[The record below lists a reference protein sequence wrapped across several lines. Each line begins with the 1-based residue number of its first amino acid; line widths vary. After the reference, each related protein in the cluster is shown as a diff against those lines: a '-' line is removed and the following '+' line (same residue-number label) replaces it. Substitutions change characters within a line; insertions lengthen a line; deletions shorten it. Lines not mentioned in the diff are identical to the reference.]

1 MITKSER
8 AELRTLIRHRF
19 KVLRG
24 EVEQRKHELMA
35 ELEAKITSAYADE
48 DKLWADIGFTLG
60 QHVLEANRKANDT
73 VRDAIGRQ
81 AWPKDA
87 RLIYSAD
94 TNQVRA
100 TAIRSGVPLAGQ
112 ARREGEARIQATVKA
127 ANLTLDR
134 QEVDLL
140 TRLAT
145 GVLESDEARAFL
157 AEIPTVSALVP
168 ADRLLE
174 LERSLSEDGA
184 S

>member
-24 EVEQRKHELMA
+24 EVAQRERELMA
-35 ELEAKITSAYADE
+35 ELEQKITAAYADD
-48 DKLWADIGFTLG
+48 DKLWADIGFSID

-73 VRDAIGRQ
+73 IRNAIGKD
-81 AWPKDA
+81 AWPQEL
-87 RLIYSAD
+87 RLITATD
-94 TNQVRA
+94 TRNARVRA
-100 TAIRSGVPLAGQ
+100 LQVGLPPAGQ
-112 ARREGEARIQATVKA
+112 ARREGLARIEATVKA

-174 LERSLSEDGA
+174 LERSLVDGA